1 MIEFHDFTFQYDS
14 QAEPTLKNINLSI
27 KQGEKILIMGP
38 SGSGKSTLGKCL
50 NGIIPQ
56 NEKGSYTGS
65 LNINGKLFGES
76 TIYDLSLDVGT
87 VLQDTDSQ
95 FVGLTVA
102 EDIAFSLENEMIEQ
116 TEMRKAVNYWS
127 EKPIYRNN

>member
-102 EDIAFSLENEMIEQ
+102 EDIAFSLE
-116 TEMRKAVNYWS
+116 K
-127 EKPIYRNN
+127 